1 MRLGLNDGDE
11 GIVTIYLGQNF
22 GDPQEAV
29 VINGNNSGSYMG
41 YRQGSLQNLGDIN
54 GDGFDD
60 LGIRDYDDNFFIVWG
75 QSSWSADYDLNGDG
89 INDVKLIDT
98 SIQSSLDGEYLSGT
112 SVGSSMNLKGV
123 GDVNGDGFDDILVVA
138 PYANWDSNYSGS
150 EYGVGQIIFGQSNWL
165 GELSDTIY
173 SSIEIKGNES
183 GLQIISM
190 GDYDNDGLDEFAF
203 TNGYGT
209 IQDLIIWSGQD
220 DIDQSQPEPVLKL
233 DQNTV
238 EENSLGATIGSI
250 SFLNLDDDESV
261 DFSSIQIQG
270 AYSNLFTISEDGEL
284 KLNSNASLDYEKNN
298 DFVIQLSGITS
309 DGNSFSKNITIQVVD
324 VNEEPAF
331 NLSSAWVKDNDTG
344 PSVGSV
350 IINNLDQFDTYTYEI
365 SGTDAEYFEIDNEGK
380 LKFKD
385 SVTTNFSNKAN
396 YNLTISV
403 TDASGLNVSEDVLIE
418 VNSAPTDLDLSNIN
432 FDESQRG
439 IEIGS
444 VNVTDP
450 NINDSYTYEISGR
463 RC

>member
-1 MRLGLNDGDE
+1 MSMEMDSM
-11 GIVTIYLGQNF
+11 TYL
-22 GDPQEAV
+22 
-29 VINGNNSGSYMG
+29 
-41 YRQGSLQNLGDIN
+41 
-54 GDGFDD
+54 
-60 LGIRDYDDNFFIVWG
+60 
-75 QSSWSADYDLNGDG
+75 
-89 INDVKLIDT
+89 
-98 SIQSSLDGEYLSGT
+98 
-112 SVGSSMNLKGV
+112 
-123 GDVNGDGFDDILVVA
+123 VA
-138 PYANWDSNYSGS
+138 PYENWDSNYSGS
-150 EYGVGQIIFGQSNWL
+150 QYGVGQIIFGQSNWL

-173 SSIEIKGNES
+173 TSIEIKGNES

-209 IQDLIIWSGQD
+209 IQDLIIWSGKD
-220 DIDQSQPEPVLKL
+220 DIDQSQPEPVLRL

-250 SFLNLDDDESV
+250 SFLNLGDDESV

-270 AYSNLFTISEDGEL
+270 DYSNLFTISDDGEL
-284 KLNSNASLDYEKNN
+284 KLKSNASLDYEKNN
-298 DFVIQLSGITS
+298 DFIIQLSGTTS
-309 DGNSFSKNITIQVVD
+309 GGNSFSKNITIQVVD

-331 NLSSAWVKDNDTG
+331 NLSSAWVRDNDTG

-350 IINNLDQFDTYTYEI
+350 IISNLDQFDTYTYEI

-385 SVTTNFSNKAN
+385 SVTTNFSNKAG

-450 NINDSYTYEISGR
+450 NINDSYTYELSLIHI
-463 RC
+463 